1 MTDRET
7 ILDWLR
13 SGVVKISFEKKDGTE
28 RVMMCTLAQD
38 KIPED
43 KLPKGTGQSSNDDV
57 QKVFD
62 VEKQDWRSFRWDSL
76 KSFDNV

>member
-1 MTDRET
+1 MTDKET

-13 SGVVKISFEKKDGTE
+13 SGVVEISFEKKDGTE

-38 KIPED
+38 NIPED
-43 KLPKGTGQSSNDDV
+43 KFPKGTGHSSNDTV

-62 VEKQDWRSFRWDSL
+62 VEKQEWRSFRWDSL
-76 KSFDNV
+76 KTYNV

>member
-1 MTDRET
+1 MGNTHITGD
-7 ILDWLR
+7 IQHINKPADI
-13 SGVVKISFEKKDGTE
+13 VFELFSDFS
-28 RVMMCTLAQD
+28 RFQD